1 MSGHGLYVL
10 MCRSSCFP
18 LCGDIAKRKEVMWQ
32 QSGRDRFRASIS
44 ARRQKPDS
52 EHCRPSYTVSGRN
65 PFKGMIR
72 FHSDGYRRISIL
84 MYPGCIVGVANAF
97 IISRKDWYRHFAYA
111 ILRLYMP
118 AEKGRFHLLGRSSS
132 SSANGA
138 IVQSIG
144 LRYGV
149 PLFFQQ
155 QVT

>member
-1 MSGHGLYVL
+1 MAAEREGKISGLDI
-10 MCRSSCFP
+10 CTSSK
-18 LCGDIAKRKEVMWQ
+18 A
-32 QSGRDRFRASIS
+32 
-44 ARRQKPDS
+44 DS

-72 FHSDGYRRISIL
+72 FHSDSYRRISIL

-118 AEKGRFHLLGRSSS
+118 AEKGRFHLLARSSS